1 MVDGVEARLD
11 VRVQHPAIAVGAVA
25 VDLGDRVV
33 CAPHGPE
40 TVGDRQK
47 AGLEDRLQHQLE
59 GCLDHPVGNG
69 RDAEL
74 AHLPA
79 PAGLRDLAFAYR
91 QRAEF
96 PRLQYASQV
105 LQVARE
111 TEFPLDVD
119 DREAVN
125 ARGPGSLVARDPF
138 ERHQQR
144 RRIAHEVE
152 QIVEPAA
159 MVSRRP
165 TVKLGLHPRYPLVRP
180 QRGLGSTTVQRC
192 VFRHCSLLPFSKP
205 LPPFPMYRALPGSE
219 YYGGSA
225 PSRPDRPTMGP
236 ALRPSWTRGRRA
248 EPGRFPCSLAVRS
261 SE

>member
-1 MVDGVEARLD
+1 MESKHASISRAP
-11 VRVQHPAIAVGAVA
+11 PAIAAGAVA

-33 CAPHGPE
+33 RAPHGPE
-40 TVGDRQK
+40 TVGDQLEV
-47 AGLEDRLQHQLE
+47 GLEDRLQHQLE
-59 GCLDHPVGNG
+59 GCLDHPVGDG

-79 PAGLRDLAFAYR
+79 SAGLGDLAFAHR
-91 QRAEF
+91 QRAELT
-96 PRLQYASQV
+96 RLQHALQV

-111 TEFPLDVD
+111 AEFPLNAD
-119 DREAVN
+119 DREAVD

-138 ERHQQR
+138 ERQEQR
-144 RRIAHEVE
+144 RRIAYEVE

-159 MVSRRP
+159 VIGRRP
-165 TVKLGLHPRYPLVRP
+165 TVKLGLHPRYPLARP
-180 QRGLGSTTVQRC
+180 RRGLGGTAVQRR
-192 VFRHCSLLPFSKP
+192 VFRHCSLLLSSKP
-205 LPPFPMYRALPGSE
+205 LPPFPMCRALPGSE

-225 PSRPDRPTMGP
+225 PSRSGRPTVDP
-236 ALRPSWTRGRRA
+236 ALLPHWTRGRRA